1 MIRLMPLADH
11 GNPRIRLK
19 IEENNWDEQM
29 ATLTTQQKLDD
40 AREKSTKLMSGA
52 TRVLVRDG
60 DSMVQYTEANKAGL
74 FAYIGQLEN
83 LKKVEEGTKTRR
95 REPAGVIW

>member
-1 MIRLMPLADH
+1 
-11 GNPRIRLK
+11 
-19 IEENNWDEQM
+19 M
-29 ATLTTQQKLDD
+29 ATLTTQQKIDD
-40 AREKSTKLMSGA
+40 AEDKYHKLMSGA
-52 TRVLVRDG
+52 LRVLVRDG
-60 DSMVQYTEANKAGL
+60 DSMLQYTEANKADL